1 MRKAKHTAKRKNN
14 SLLLP
19 MLLGVALAGMLLH
32 LTSD

>member
-1 MRKAKHTAKRKNN
+1 MRKPKRAAKRKNN

-19 MLLGVALAGMLLH
+19 MLLGVALAGLLLH